1 MTLMKANV
9 LDIPSPIFFMSS
21 FLRVRFCLKYC
32 YMRSSLC
39 FLSSSRTTSTLLIWH
54 RTLNSLNDFTEWTQY
69 SLLLYRHMKH
79 NHFRVQANL
88 PWPKFKESQ
97 ISKPPHKIYILK
109 TQHEA
114 TRKKTRAVFFLVF
127 GFRLAETNNKQVN
140 SFSIIHLIGSK
151 QWTMQTSGKPTTTT
165 GLYR

>member
-1 MTLMKANV
+1 MLYAFVAM
-9 LDIPSPIFFMSS
+9 LFIFFTHHLYIVDLTSNIEFIERLYWMNAIFS
-21 FLRVRFCLKYC
+21 F
-32 YMRSSLC
+32 SIQ
-39 FLSSSRTTSTLLIWH
+39 T
-54 RTLNSLNDFTEWTQY
+54 
-69 SLLLYRHMKH
+69 H